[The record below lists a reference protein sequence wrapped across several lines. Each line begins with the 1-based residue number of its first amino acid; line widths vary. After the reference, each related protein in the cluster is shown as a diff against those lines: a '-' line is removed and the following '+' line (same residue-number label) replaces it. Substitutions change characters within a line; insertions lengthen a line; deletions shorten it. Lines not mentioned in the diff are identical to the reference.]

1 MGNMSGHWQISGRR
15 TIARVGITGAG
26 GFIGSHLARQFSLDA
41 TIDIS
46 RCTRADFADVEQLA
60 RRVAGCRAVVH
71 LAAMDRGSERE
82 LLDVN
87 AGLIN
92 RLIEA
97 LSLADVRPH
106 IVFASSTERD
116 RATAYGR
123 AKREC
128 ERQLREWAALNG
140 GQLTI
145 LVIPDVFGPG
155 CRPYHNS
162 VVATFCDQ
170 LANEQEPVVIDDYE
184 LTLVSI
190 HDLVDAIRQ
199 IMGDEHTGVREARVR
214 PTARLGVSKLLEK
227 LRYFRNCYFNE
238 QVVPSLVEAFDS
250 ALYTT
255 FLSHI
260 DIRNHLYRPK
270 MYIDARG
277 ELCEIMKMVGG
288 GQMFFSTTR
297 PGVVRGNHF
306 HTRKIEWLC
315 VVRGD
320 AVVRL
325 RRVGDAKWRE
335 FRVSGREP
343 QFITIPPLYTHQIE
357 NVGSDEMLT
366 MFWCNEIFEAGN
378 SDTFHDESRGD
389 DLRRAA

>member
-1 MGNMSGHWQISGRR
+1 MSGHWQNSGRR
-15 TIARVGITGAG
+15 PSVRVGITGAG
-26 GFIGSHLARQFSLDA
+26 GFIGSHLARQLTLDA
-41 TIDIS
+41 TIDVT
-46 RCTRADFADVEQLA
+46 RCTRAHFAAAEQLS
-60 RRVAGCRAVVH
+60 RCISGCNSIVH

-82 LLDVN
+82 LFDVN
-87 AGLIN
+87 VGLVN

-97 LSLADVRPH
+97 LSLADARPH

-128 ERQLREWAALNG
+128 ERQLRAWAG
-140 GQLTI
+140 GTGGRVTI
-145 LVIPDVFGPG
+145 LIIPEAFGPG

-162 VVATFCDQ
+162 VVATFCEQ
-170 LANEQEPVVIDDYE
+170 LANDQEPVVIDDYE
-184 LTLVSI
+184 LALVSV
-190 HDLVDAIRQ
+190 HDLIDAIRQ
-199 IMGDEHTGVREARVR
+199 IMGDEHTGVREARVP
-214 PTARLGVSKLLEK
+214 PTAQLGVSKLLEK
-227 LRYFRNCYFNE
+227 LRYIRDCYFNE
-238 QVVPSLVEAFDS
+238 QVVPSLAEAFDS

-320 AVVRL
+320 AIIRL
-325 RRVGDAKWRE
+325 CRVGETKWRQY
-335 FRVSGREP
+335 RVSGREP
-343 QFITIPPLYTHQIE
+343 QFITIPPLWTHQIE
-357 NVGSDEMLT
+357 NVGAEEMLT

-378 SDTFHDESRGD
+378 PDTFHDESRGE